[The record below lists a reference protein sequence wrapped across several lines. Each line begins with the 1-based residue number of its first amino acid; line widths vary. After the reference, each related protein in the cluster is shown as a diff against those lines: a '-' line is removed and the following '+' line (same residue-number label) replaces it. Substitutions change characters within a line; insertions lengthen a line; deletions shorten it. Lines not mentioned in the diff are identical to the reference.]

1 MPDNQSLDT
10 EKLMRMLQENDDFDV
25 FLESG
30 GRAVSNPTLTMR
42 LLSLMEE
49 SNMSIAQV
57 ADSAMLS
64 QSFAYQIFSG
74 IRKPGRNALICIA
87 LVMRLTLE
95 NAQRLL
101 TLAQKGELYPRI
113 RRDAAIIYAFEHSF
127 TLDQAEEL
135 LEQLGEASLLL
146 KTI

>member
-10 EKLMRMLQENDDFDV
+10 EKLMRMLQENDDFEV

-30 GRAVSNPTLTMR
+30 GRAVSNPTLTTR
-42 LLSLMEE
+42 LMSLMEE
-49 SNMSIAQV
+49 RNMSISQV

-74 IRKPGRNALICIA
+74 VRKPGRNTLISIA

-113 RRDAAIIYAFEHSF
+113 RRDAAIIYAFEHEF

-146 KTI
+146 KTF

>member
-42 LLSLMEE
+42 LMSLMEE
-49 SNMSIAQV
+49 RNMSIAQV
-57 ADSAMLS
+57 ADAAMLS

-74 IRKPGRNALICIA
+74 VRKPGRNTLISIA

-113 RRDAAIIYAFEHSF
+113 RRDAAIIYAFEHGF
-127 TLDQAEEL
+127 TLVQAEEL

-146 KTI
+146 KTF